1 MKLLYIYL
9 IFTTVNFA
17 QVGINTN
24 TPQETLH
31 VEGDLRVQKTDSLA
45 TITQLVGID
54 LLGNL
59 TTVELA
65 NNLILDDNNTLNL
78 NRGYTYGIGSQNL
91 SSLIPLGPNF
101 VHDVDLQLGLG
112 EANEGKTVIKV
123 FGTTQNI
130 RLTGFQDGTDGLH
143 LFFYYTGTHNIIFID
158 QTNLN
163 NLSLPQNSINVL
175 AGTETI
181 SGHGC
186 IEFIYDGTSQRWLL
200 LSIHD

>member
-1 MKLLYIYL
+1 M
-9 IFTTVNFA
+9 
-17 QVGINTN
+17 
-24 TPQETLH
+24 
-31 VEGDLRVQKTDSLA
+31 RVQKTDSLA